1 MTPGLLTTAGAGR
14 PRDRCA
20 RIVCTVFIETAV
32 VATMFVAL
40 LGLSTIS
47 SKADDIDWDAIAQCE
62 SGGNWAANTGN
73 GLYGGLQTSQ
83 ATWDSNG
90 GVGSPAAASPQQ
102 QIEVADNIM
111 KTQGPGA
118 WPKCSSCSQGDAP
131 LGSLTHIL
139 TFLAAETG
147 GCSGSRDD

>member
-62 SGGNWAANTGN
+62 SE
-73 GLYGGLQTSQ
+73 
-83 ATWDSNG
+83 
-90 GVGSPAAASPQQ
+90 PP
-102 QIEVADNIM
+102 
-111 KTQGPGA
+111 
-118 WPKCSSCSQGDAP
+118 
-131 LGSLTHIL
+131 
-139 TFLAAETG
+139 
-147 GCSGSRDD
+147 R

>member
-73 GLYGGLQTSQ
+73 GLYGGLQISQ

-118 WPKCSSCSQGDAP
+118 
-131 LGSLTHIL
+131 
-139 TFLAAETG
+139 
-147 GCSGSRDD
+147 

>member
-73 GLYGGLQTSQ
+73 GLYGGLQISQ

-118 WPKCSSCSQGDAP
+118 WSKCSSCSQGDAP

>member
-73 GLYGGLQTSQ
+73 GLYGGLQISQ

-90 GVGSPAAASPQQ
+90 GVGSPAARDWRLFG
-102 QIEVADNIM
+102 E
-111 KTQGPGA
+111 QGRLRCA
-118 WPKCSSCSQGDAP
+118 CVT
-131 LGSLTHIL
+131 L
-139 TFLAAETG
+139 LATLAGTRYAMIWHG
-147 GCSGSRDD
+147 ISAGTS

>member
-73 GLYGGLQTSQ
+73 GLYGGLQISQ

-90 GVGSPAAASPQQ
+90 GVGVAGGRESPATDRGRRQHYENPRPGC
-102 QIEVADNIM
+102 VAEM
-111 KTQGPGA
+111 
-118 WPKCSSCSQGDAP
+118 
-131 LGSLTHIL
+131 
-139 TFLAAETG
+139 
-147 GCSGSRDD
+147 